1 MIGLL
6 PLFGQLFGAN
16 NNRSKS
22 TSDNPLEAVKEY
34 DRKKSKEDAEFQMY
48 KRGEQS
54 KDIKFNGLM
63 DLSTKRINAATENG
77 KKINL

>member
-1 MIGLL
+1 MTGILSL
-6 PLFGQLFGAN
+6 AGQILGISN
-16 NNRSKS
+16 SRSRS

-34 DRKKSKEDAEFQMY
+34 DRKKSKEDAAFQIY

-77 KKINL
+77 KKINI

>member
-6 PLFGQLFGAN
+6 PFIGQMLGSSN
-16 NNRSKS
+16 SRSRS

-34 DRKKSKEDAEFQMY
+34 DRKKSKEDAAFQIY

-54 KDIKFNGLM
+54 KDLKFNGLM

-77 KKINL
+77 KKINI

>member
-1 MIGLL
+1 MIGFL
-6 PLFGQLFGAN
+6 PFIGQILGSSN
-16 NNRSKS
+16 SRSRS

-77 KKINL
+77 KKINI

>member
-6 PLFGQLFGAN
+6 PFIGQILGSSN
-16 NNRSKS
+16 SRSRS

-77 KKINL
+77 KKINI

>member
-1 MIGLL
+1 MSGFLSL
-6 PLFGQLFGAN
+6 AGQILGISN
-16 NNRSKS
+16 SRNKS

-34 DRKKSKEDAEFQMY
+34 DRKKSKEDAAFQMY

-54 KDIKFNGLM
+54 KDIIFNGLM

-77 KKINL
+77 KKINI

>member
-6 PLFGQLFGAN
+6 PFIGQMLGSSN
-16 NNRSKS
+16 SRSRS

-77 KKINL
+77 KKINI

>member
-1 MIGLL
+1 MTGILSL
-6 PLFGQLFGAN
+6 AGQILGISSS
-16 NNRSKS
+16 RSRT

-34 DRKKSKEDAEFQMY
+34 DRKKSKEDAAFQMY

-63 DLSTKRINAATENG
+63 DLSAKRINAATENG
-77 KKINL
+77 KKINI

>member
-6 PLFGQLFGAN
+6 PFIGQMLGSSN
-16 NNRSKS
+16 SRSRS

-34 DRKKSKEDAEFQMY
+34 DRKKSKEEADFYIY

-54 KDIKFNGLM
+54 KDIKNNGLI
-63 DLSTKRINAATENG
+63 DLSTKRINALTENG
-77 KKINL
+77 KRINL